1 MAMIT
6 TPRPWQILIAALVA
20 AFVPVVAVTGYFAFV
35 QSPGAILP
43 VLTVSAIFCIL
54 YTLIVVFPILLLLDR
69 ILTFGPVVCILL
81 GAFLAAAAPFLI
93 VVTKGSVASAFVEA
107 SPFLLPGALA
117 GYVFFVMQRL
127 PSNPAFESG
136 PPSAAAQRER

>member
-1 MAMIT
+1 MAMIA

-69 ILTFGPVVCILL
+69 VLTFGPVVCILL
-81 GAFLAAAAPFLI
+81 AAFFAVAAPLLMI
-93 VVTKGSVASAFVEA
+93 ATKGPVTGAFVEA

-117 GYVFFVMQRL
+117 GFVFYVLQRL
-127 PSNPAFESG
+127 PK
-136 PPSAAAQRER
+136 